1 MPKRRSAGFRHS
13 LRELLHSA
21 VIIRSRKGARRGGA
35 RSCLARR
42 RKKGSRVTPAVLR
55 GRGAVR
61 GARDARGVR
70 RARPGLVLIIIGF
83 EMIKIPWWIRHKSG

>member
-1 MPKRRSAGFRHS
+1 V
-13 LRELLHSA
+13 A
-21 VIIRSRKGARRGGA
+21 VIRRIKGARRGGA

-42 RKKGSRVTPAVLR
+42 MKKGSQVRPAALR

-70 RARPGLVLIIIGF
+70 RARLGLALIIIGL
-83 EMIKIPWWIRHKSG
+83 EIIKMPWWIRHKSE